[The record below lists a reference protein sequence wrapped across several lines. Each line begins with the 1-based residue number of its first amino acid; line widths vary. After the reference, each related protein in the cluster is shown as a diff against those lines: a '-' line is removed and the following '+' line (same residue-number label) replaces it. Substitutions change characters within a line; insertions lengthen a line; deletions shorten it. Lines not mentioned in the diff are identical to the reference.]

1 VVSSSS
7 RTPKQSSTT
16 SFVSRD
22 SRVRDKISRLYALK
36 ASLLPHP
43 SPNGPR
49 YGEPP
54 PDFVHVVPP
63 EERKPNPRLLLD
75 ICAREGV
82 SPAETWYVGDS
93 LTRDVSMALA
103 AGCVGVW
110 ARYGTGYSKEYWQ
123 QLCAG
128 NPLDTRGRR
137 TGESPQEAVR
147 GRTPFRDDRQ
157 LQGTALA
164 NVAPR
169 AGSASG

>member
-1 VVSSSS
+1 MLRPRRLDRSKRGVAETLAELRAGGVIVVAH
-7 RTPKQSSTT
+7 TEAIVDNTF
-16 SFVSRD
+16 FVSRD

-82 SPAETWYVGDS
+82 SPAEPGTW
-93 LTRDVSMALA
+93 
-103 AGCVGVW
+103 
-110 ARYGTGYSKEYWQ
+110 E
-123 QLCAG
+123 
-128 NPLDTRGRR
+128 
-137 TGESPQEAVR
+137 
-147 GRTPFRDDRQ
+147 
-157 LQGTALA
+157 TA
-164 NVAPR
+164 
-169 AGSASG
+169 